1 LKNLITKEKITLFS
15 KGMAMG
21 TADLMPGVSGGTIAL
36 ILGVYKELIQSI
48 DSINLK
54 NLKSLKNDGIKPF
67 WSNINGEFL
76 TVLFLGIIT
85 AILSLSFAIDWLIIE
100 HPIPLWSFFLGLL
113 LASIFIL
120 KNTLNQWSVSNS
132 LLAIF
137 SAALSFIL
145 TQMTPVDGEIG
156 MLYLF
161 MSGFFG
167 IIAMILPGI
176 SGAYI
181 LLILG
186 AYSTVISLIKNAIT
200 SLTSLQMEIMIPTF
214 TKLSVFVLGIVLG
227 LRIFASILKWL
238 FDKEHDKTM
247 AVMIGL
253 MAGALHKLWPWQ
265 QKFEWTL
272 GENSKTLSKPI
283 SPFEYPENPQLA
295 LAVVFFI
302 TGLCLVWILER
313 RKNITPPK

>member
-1 LKNLITKEKITLFS
+1 
-15 KGMAMG
+15 MG
-21 TADLMPGVSGGTIAL
+21 TADLMPGVSGGTVAL
-36 ILGVYKELIQSI
+36 ILGVYEELIQSI
-48 DSINLK
+48 VSINLK
-54 NLKSLKNDGIKPF
+54 NLKSLKNNGIKPF
-67 WSNINGEFL
+67 WVNINGEFL
-76 TVLFLGIIT
+76 MVLFLGIIT

-113 LASIFIL
+113 IASIFIL

-132 LLAIF
+132 IIAII
-137 SAALSFIL
+137 SAALSFMF

-161 MSGFFG
+161 ISGFFG

-186 AYSTVISLIKNAIT
+186 TYSSVISLIKKTIT
-200 SLTSLQMEIMIPTF
+200 SFTSLQIEMIIPNF
-214 TKLSVFVLGIVLG
+214 TKLSVFILGIVLG

-238 FDKEHDKTM
+238 FDKEHDMTM

-265 QKFEWTL
+265 QKFEWSL

-283 SPFEYPENPQLA
+283 SPFKYPENPQLA
-295 LAVVFFI
+295 IAVVFFMI
-302 TGLCLVWILER
+302 GLCLVWILER
-313 RKNITPPK
+313 KKNITRPK

>member
-1 LKNLITKEKITLFS
+1 LKNLISKDKIILFF

-54 NLKSLKNDGIKPF
+54 NLKNLKNEGIKSF
-67 WSNINGEFL
+67 WSNVNGEFL
-76 TVLFLGIIT
+76 VVLFLGIIT
-85 AILSLSFAIDWLIIE
+85 AILNLSFAIDWLINE
-100 HPIPLWSFFLGLL
+100 YPIPLWSFFLGLL
-113 LASIFIL
+113 IASILML
-120 KNTLNQWSVSNS
+120 KNTLKRWGVSNS

-137 SAALSFIL
+137 SAILSFIL
-145 TQMTPVDGEIG
+145 TQMTPVNGEIG
-156 MLYLF
+156 LFYLF
-161 MSGFFG
+161 ISGFFG

-200 SLTSLQMEIMIPTF
+200 SLSNLDLEIMIPTL

-247 AVMIGL
+247 AVLIGL
-253 MAGALHKLWPWQ
+253 MIGALHKLWPWQ
-265 QKFEWTL
+265 QNFEWSL
-272 GENSKTLSKPI
+272 GENTKTLSKPI
-283 SPFEYPENPQLA
+283 SPFEYQENPQLI

-313 RKNITPPK
+313 KKFNPPK

>member
-1 LKNLITKEKITLFS
+1 
-15 KGMAMG
+15 MG

-54 NLKSLKNDGIKPF
+54 NLKSLKLQGFKSF
-67 WSNINGEFL
+67 WNNINGPF
-76 TVLFLGIIT
+76 
-85 AILSLSFAIDWLIIE
+85 LSLLFSGILTAVFAFSFAIDWLITH

-120 KNTLNQWSVSNS
+120 KKTLKEWGGLNS
-132 LLAIF
+132 LLMLF
-137 SAALSFIL
+137 SAALSFFI
-145 TQMTPVDGEIG
+145 TQITPNEGEIG
-156 MLYLF
+156 LFYLF
-161 MSGFFG
+161 LSGFFG

-186 AYSTVISLIKNAIT
+186 AYTTVIGLIKDFIT
-200 SLTSLQMEIMIPTF
+200 GLSTLNIEILIPTASQ
-214 TKLSVFVLGIVLG
+214 LLVFVLGIVLG

-247 AVMIGL
+247 AVLIGL
-253 MAGALHKLWPWQ
+253 MIGALHKIWPWQ
-265 QKFEWTL
+265 ENFEWVL
-272 GENSKTLSKPI
+272 GETTKTISKPI
-283 SPFEYPENPQLA
+283 SPFAYSENPQLF
-295 LAVVFFI
+295 LSIIFFLV
-302 TGLCLVWILER
+302 GLSLVWILER
-313 RKNITPPK
+313 KKTQ